1 MFSKSSALFR
11 SHVGKRVLRN
21 AQQKTQQSQ
30 KRAMG
35 GGGAYMQTNEF
46 GERLGEAFGT
56 VAWLWVFWR
65 FKQDGKVLL
74 GYEHPWDHGHSGG
87 DIYETELRVQGLT
100 HQFQVKKQSEE
111 EMIANWDKFGDRA
124 INPGEDDDDDD
135 DDNYDNYD
143 DNTGEET
150 SNTTCT
156 NNHEHCEGWAEMGEC
171 HDNPEF
177 MLANCAKACDSCD
190 NHMSRTTSG
199 TRRETSAT
207 ANDFLLRRTAKFGAL
222 QTADDHEYEQAT
234 LDTIQNMME
243 YFESKD
249 YKSLPSNIKKN
260 CKNDHE
266 LCSYWA
272 TIGECEKNMAFM
284 KVGCAPVCQSCHLLD
299 VANRCPELPD
309 AVPALKE
316 GDLNQ
321 IFERIVETAP
331 GNRTTLTA
339 KERRELVKLE
349 MTEYTV
355 TVHSRPNA
363 VTNANANSIS
373 RDKKLDPWVI
383 ALDNFLTDEECDA
396 LIQHGYDAG
405 YKRSEDVGA
414 LKFDGTYGSVQST
427 GRTSENAWCGV
438 ANECR
443 GKTVPKRILN
453 RMSSIMGIPT
463 GNSEDFQILKYEVG
477 QFYKVPKSGCLHF
490 RDVIFCSFD
499 LHRF

>member
-1 MFSKSSALFR
+1 MLKICPTSCGESMIEPPGGNECIDAHENCAAWAELNECDTSFSVLDYCLLSCGVGRCKS
-11 SHVGKRVLRN
+11 
-21 AQQKTQQSQ
+21 KTKS
-30 KRAMG
+30 
-35 GGGAYMQTNEF
+35 
-46 GERLGEAFGT
+46 
-56 VAWLWVFWR
+56 
-65 FKQDGKVLL
+65 D
-74 GYEHPWDHGHSGG
+74 D
-87 DIYETELRVQGLT
+87 
-100 HQFQVKKQSEE
+100 
-111 EMIANWDKFGDRA
+111 
-124 INPGEDDDDDD
+124 DDDDDD

-284 KVGCAPVCQSCHLLD
+284 KVGCAPGSYHTIRVCQ
-299 VANRCPELPD
+299 RC
-309 AVPALKE
+309 VPL
-316 GDLNQ
+316 
-321 IFERIVETAP
+321 
-331 GNRTTLTA
+331 
-339 KERRELVKLE
+339 
-349 MTEYTV
+349 
-355 TVHSRPNA
+355 
-363 VTNANANSIS
+363 
-373 RDKKLDPWVI
+373 
-383 ALDNFLTDEECDA
+383 
-396 LIQHGYDAG
+396 
-405 YKRSEDVGA
+405 RS
-414 LKFDGTYGSVQST
+414 L
-427 GRTSENAWCGV
+427 R
-438 ANECR
+438 
-443 GKTVPKRILN
+443 VP
-453 RMSSIMGIPT
+453 
-463 GNSEDFQILKYEVG
+463 
-477 QFYKVPKSGCLHF
+477 
-490 RDVIFCSFD
+490 
-499 LHRF
+499 

>member
-1 MFSKSSALFR
+1 MHQVRTIRYVYVKDAFR
-11 SHVGKRVLRN
+11 CVRCVYRSCLLV
-21 AQQKTQQSQ
+21 
-30 KRAMG
+30 
-35 GGGAYMQTNEF
+35 
-46 GERLGEAFGT
+46 RLE
-56 VAWLWVFWR
+56 
-65 FKQDGKVLL
+65 
-74 GYEHPWDHGHSGG
+74 
-87 DIYETELRVQGLT
+87 
-100 HQFQVKKQSEE
+100 
-111 EMIANWDKFGDRA
+111 
-124 INPGEDDDDDD
+124 
-135 DDNYDNYD
+135 
-143 DNTGEET
+143 
-150 SNTTCT
+150 T
-156 NNHEHCEGWAEMGEC
+156 NNTKR
-171 HDNPEF
+171 NK
-177 MLANCAKACDSCD
+177 L
-190 NHMSRTTSG
+190 
-199 TRRETSAT
+199 
-207 ANDFLLRRTAKFGAL
+207 
-222 QTADDHEYEQAT
+222 
-234 LDTIQNMME
+234 
-243 YFESKD
+243 
-249 YKSLPSNIKKN
+249 LPS
-260 CKNDHE
+260 E
-266 LCSYWA
+266 S
-272 TIGECEKNMAFM
+272 TIIVFKT
-284 KVGCAPVCQSCHLLD
+284 VCQSCHLLD

-477 QFYKVPKSGCLHF
+477 QC
-490 RDVIFCSFD
+490 R
-499 LHRF
+499 

>member
-1 MFSKSSALFR
+1 MLKICPTSCGESMIEPPGGNECIDAHENCAAWAELNECDTSFSVLDYCLLSCGVGRCKS
-11 SHVGKRVLRN
+11 
-21 AQQKTQQSQ
+21 KTKS
-30 KRAMG
+30 
-35 GGGAYMQTNEF
+35 
-46 GERLGEAFGT
+46 
-56 VAWLWVFWR
+56 
-65 FKQDGKVLL
+65 D
-74 GYEHPWDHGHSGG
+74 D
-87 DIYETELRVQGLT
+87 D
-100 HQFQVKKQSEE
+100 
-111 EMIANWDKFGDRA
+111 
-124 INPGEDDDDDD
+124 DDDDDD